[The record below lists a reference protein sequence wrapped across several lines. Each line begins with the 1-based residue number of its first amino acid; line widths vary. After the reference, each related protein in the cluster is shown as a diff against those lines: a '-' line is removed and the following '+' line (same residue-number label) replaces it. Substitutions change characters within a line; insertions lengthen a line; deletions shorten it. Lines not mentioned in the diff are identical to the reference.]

1 MNISRR
7 DFASFIGK
15 VVILTGV
22 VGSVPLLTSKQVT
35 SRRPPGAVEEDVF
48 KLVCVR
54 CGRCAQVCP
63 PQIIRLVGL
72 LDSPSAAGTPVLID
86 NGICQL
92 DFNCINVCPSGA
104 LQPVTKEKAKMGT
117 AYIDKHRCIG
127 CGVCIK
133 VCDQIAGA
141 ISWENTGNERGRKKA
156 MINPDKCLGCG
167 ACIPE
172 CPVQA
177 IRLTNEHA
185 YRPPFAWP
193 KGE

>member
-22 VGSVPLLTSKQVT
+22 VGSVPVLASKEIT

-48 KLVCVR
+48 RLVCVR

-63 PQIIRLVGL
+63 PQIIRLIGL
-72 LDSPSAAGTPVLID
+72 LDNPSAAGTPLLID

-104 LQPVTKEKAKMGT
+104 LQPVPKDKAKMGT
-117 AYIDKHRCIG
+117 SYINRDKCIG
-127 CGVCIK
+127 CGICIK
-133 VCDQIAGA
+133 VCDQIAEA
-141 ISWENTGNERGRKKA
+141 ISWEDATKKKA
-156 MINPDKCLGCG
+156 IINPGKCLGCG